1 MKLNNREKRLLLFA
15 LAVMLTVSIVK
26 WGILPAIRY
35 KRTFAVTYMKKEKQW
50 QKTSMLLRN
59 GQKYQH
65 KLREEIAKL
74 EELKSFTFSGKE
86 IQVQL
91 KLLET
96 VDGFLKESGLE
107 ITDKKIE
114 VEESETD
121 NLKIV
126 YYILS
131 LNGKL
136 EHLVNLLESL
146 NNANKFLIV
155 DKLIIR
161 KGQASRYNDLKVN
174 LRIKAINII
183 DEEIDNDGEEKE

>member
-1 MKLNNREKRLLLFA
+1 MKLNKREKRLLLFA
-15 LAVMLTVSIVK
+15 LVVMITVSSVK
-26 WGILPAIRY
+26 WLILPAIRY
-35 KRTFAVTYMKKEKQW
+35 QRTFADIYINKENQW
-50 QKTSMLLRN
+50 LKSPMLLRN

-65 KLREEIAKL
+65 KLREEIGRL
-74 EELKSFTFSGKE
+74 EELKSFTFSGKAL
-86 IQVQL
+86 QVQL
-91 KLLET
+91 ELLET
-96 VDGFLKESGLE
+96 VDGYLKESGLE

-114 VEESETD
+114 VEEVDTD
-121 NLKIV
+121 NLRII

-136 EHLVNLLESL
+136 EELVNFLDSL

-161 KGQASRYNDLKVN
+161 KGQASRYNNLKVN

-183 DEEIDNDGEEKE
+183 NEENDSNGEKKE